1 MMEHFGLGIFAEF
14 SQLCEFLLIGG
25 HADMLDDTLSWLSLF
40 IAEALDD
47 LDGRF
52 IGFGGCFGS
61 DEHGHERVSLVMDVY
76 VLEKI

>member
-1 MMEHFGLGIFAEF
+1 
-14 SQLCEFLLIGG
+14 
-25 HADMLDDTLSWLSLF
+25 MLDDTLSWLSLF

-76 VLEKI
+76 VLDKI